1 MNDIKDG
8 DIILLHDIHSTTI
21 PAVEK
26 IVKQLKEQDYE
37 LVTVSD
43 MLEAKGYDTAST
55 KLFYSAR
62 Q

>member
-1 MNDIKDG
+1 MNDVQDG
-8 DIILLHDIHSTTI
+8 DIILLHDIHATTV

-26 IVKQLKEQDYE
+26 IVKALDEADYQM
-37 LVTVSD
+37 VTVSELLD
-43 MLEAKGYDTAST
+43 AKGYDTTST